1 MPASL
6 SFARGRS
13 SVLGGVLL
21 GVLIL
26 VAAIVYANSGR
37 DDGHPAASS
46 TTSGGDVAVSLVEMR
61 ITPATI
67 TVRSGQHLVLR
78 VTNHGSMDHD
88 LRLSSGVQTPMLA
101 PGQGAVLDA
110 GVVTTS
116 LTGWCTVPGHR
127 AAGMQMS
134 IVVSGSVAG
143 QSASTAPTSGM
154 GGMSG
159 MSGTT
164 GGTSAA
170 SPDATSPDISGD
182 PGTGWQAPDAV
193 LPAVGAGTVHHVDWQ
208 IRNVVRE
215 VAPGVRQRLW
225 TFDGTAPGPVLH
237 GRVGDTFV
245 ITVHNDTDMT
255 HNLDFHVEEG
265 APATVMTPIPPGGTH
280 TYRFV
285 ARHAGAWLYHCGTM
299 PMLQH
304 MANGMYG
311 ALIIDPPGLD
321 AVSAQ
326 YVLVGS
332 ELFFGPQGDSG
343 DYTKMLADKP
353 DAVVFNGYPF
363 AYEHQPLPAKAGE
376 RVRIW
381 VVAAGPNRGLA
392 FHVVGAPFTAA
403 YLDGHYLV
411 RPGSRDGA
419 AETLPVDPGD
429 GGFVELTF
437 AQAGS
442 YPFLT
447 HDMADAAL
455 GASGTFAVTG

>member
-6 SFARGRS
+6 SSARGRS
-13 SVLGGVLL
+13 PVLGGVLL

-37 DDGHPAASS
+37 SGDGHEATSSASS
-46 TTSGGDVAVSLVEMR
+46 GDVAVSLAEMR

-67 TVRSGQHLVLR
+67 TVHRGQHLVLR
-78 VTNHGSMDHD
+78 VTNHGSMAHD

-101 PGQGAVLDA
+101 PGQSAVLDA
-110 GVVTTS
+110 GVVTAS

-134 IVVSGSVAG
+134 IVVSGS
-143 QSASTAPTSGM
+143 SASTAPASGM

-159 MSGTT
+159 MTGSGTA
-164 GGTSAA
+164 SAA
-170 SPDATSPDISGD
+170 PDATSPDLSGD
-182 PGTGWQAPDAV
+182 PGTGWQAPAAA
-193 LPAVGAGTVHHVDWQ
+193 LPAVGTGTVHHVDWQ
-208 IRNVVRE
+208 IEDVVRE
-215 VAPGVRQRLW
+215 VAPGVRQQLW
-225 TFDGTAPGPVLH
+225 TFGGTAPGPVLH

-255 HNLDFHVEEG
+255 HNLDFHAEDG
-265 APATVMTPIPPGGTH
+265 PPAKVMTPIPPGGTH

-311 ALIIDPPGLD
+311 APIIDPPGLD
-321 AVSAQ
+321 PVSAQ

-363 AYEHQPLPAKAGE
+363 AYERQPLAAKAGE

-381 VVAAGPNRGLA
+381 VVAAGPSRSLA

-437 AQAGS
+437 SQAGS

-447 HDMADAAL
+447 HDMVDATL